1 MKCTQDKDPWYTK
14 KVWAEISRSALVNNL
29 AVIRSHIPGP
39 GIDIAPVIKGNA
51 YGHCVDLVVPLLE
64 EAGIRHLFVATLDEA
79 ISLRQGGAR
88 SAILIFGSTGSQR
101 IPYLKRYRLTQ
112 SIVTAGEVAEFA
124 RQSEKTGGPPLEVSI
139 KLDTGMTR
147 LGLKADEKHREKT
160 VQVILAAARE
170 PSLKV
175 TGIYSHLATAD
186 CDPGYAKL
194 QRKYFADTVDEA
206 ESRGFPRV
214 IRHLAASSAIPLGP
228 DYHFD
233 LVRPGIV
240 LYGGRAGPD
249 KEAWSELKPVMT
261 VKSLIEQVES
271 VDAGTRVS
279 YGGTWTTPVD
289 SVLAVINMGYADGLP
304 RLLSNRGS
312 FFHKGRELPI
322 RGRVCMDRCIVD
334 VTGLDNV
341 KVGDQVTFF
350 GQDEWIRK
358 DASEITDLY
367 GTIDYELFC
376 GISERVPRV
385 GVD

>member
-1 MKCTQDKDPWYTK
+1 M
-14 KVWAEISRSALVNNL
+14 
-29 AVIRSHIPGP
+29 
-39 GIDIAPVIKGNA
+39 
-51 YGHCVDLVVPLLE
+51 
-64 EAGIRHLFVATLDEA
+64 
-79 ISLRQGGAR
+79 
-88 SAILIFGSTGSQR
+88 
-101 IPYLKRYRLTQ
+101 
-112 SIVTAGEVAEFA
+112 
-124 RQSEKTGGPPLEVSI
+124 
-139 KLDTGMTR
+139 
-147 LGLKADEKHREKT
+147 
-160 VQVILAAARE
+160 
-170 PSLKV
+170 
-175 TGIYSHLATAD
+175 
-186 CDPGYAKL
+186 
-194 QRKYFADTVDEA
+194 
-206 ESRGFPRV
+206 

-249 KEAWSELKPVMT
+249 KEAWPGRKPGMT
-261 VKSLIEQVES
+261 VKSLIEQVEG

-334 VTGLDNV
+334 VTGLDDV

-367 GTIDYELFC
+367 GSIDYELFC

-385 GVD
+385 GAD